1 MSRQT
6 IDPDLAEEIINS
18 SLVATDN
25 VKFVQERIYGA
36 FGSGDIPGLL
46 NALAEDVD
54 WQFYGPPEIP
64 FAGHYRGRQ
73 EMARFFG
80 MVAEMVVIHIF
91 EPREFTAQGDRVVV
105 RGYEKTGVKS
115 NGRIFETNWV
125 HIFTVRDGQVVKV
138 REYYDTAAIAAA
150 YA

>member
-1 MSRQT
+1 MATRT
-6 IDPDLAEEIINS
+6 IDPDLAEEIIDNS
-18 SLVATDN
+18 LKAADN

-46 NALAEDVD
+46 NALAEGVD

-64 FAGHYRGRQ
+64 FAGRYQGRQ

-80 MVAEMVVIHIF
+80 TVAETTEIHAF
-91 EPREFTAQGDRVVV
+91 EPREFIAQGDKVVV
-105 RGYEKTGVKS
+105 QGYEKVGAKGT
-115 NGRIFETNWV
+115 GRIFETNWV
-125 HIFTVRDGQVVKV
+125 HVFTVRDGQVVKL
-138 REYYDTAAIAAA
+138 REYYDTAAVAAA